1 MARVE
6 FGKHSRFVSEVIWRS
21 GHEKVTSEQKIY
33 QTGSRMAGCMRKL
46 LLLPLH
52 TTTQAPGRWRLHNVL
67 ATFLHVARGRSKLLA
82 CIHGASLR
90 HVDDTLDEDRS
101 TPPRGRHRCGN
112 AIPRDTVLSA
122 WDGIASSCTISLS
135 HVFSPCV
142 TAADGVPPIVVTL
155 LQ

>member
-1 MARVE
+1 MARVVISIMRPSARQQLIAGL
-6 FGKHSRFVSEVIWRS
+6 FLGPGLCAPFVSEVIWRS
-21 GHEKVTSEQKIY
+21 GHEKVTSEQKID

-90 HVDDTLDEDRS
+90 
-101 TPPRGRHRCGN
+101 CGN
-112 AIPRDTVLSA
+112 AIPRDTVPSA

-135 HVFSPCV
+135 HVFSACV